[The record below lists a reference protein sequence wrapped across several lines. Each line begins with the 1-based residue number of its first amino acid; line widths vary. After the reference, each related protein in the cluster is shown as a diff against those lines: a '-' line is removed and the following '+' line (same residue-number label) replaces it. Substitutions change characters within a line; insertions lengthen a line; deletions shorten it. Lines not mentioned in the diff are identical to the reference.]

1 MLYLVMEFSSTA
13 SLIKLILMLLGFI
26 ALLFLASWFTKWYVG
41 NQGFRSNAKNIEVIE
56 SYSMGPGKSISILRL
71 GKKYVAVTITKDT
84 VQNLVELDEN
94 DLDLSFYQSQLEK
107 RKEMLEKRKS
117 FQGAFGEVLER
128 YTQKSE
134 SQKCDKKDDEE

>member
-41 NQGFRSNAKNIEVIE
+41 NQGIRSNANNIEVIE

-84 VQNLVELDEN
+84 VQRLVELDEKE
-94 DLDLSFYQSQLEK
+94 LDLSFYRSQLEK
-107 RKEMLEKRKS
+107 RKEMIDKRKS
-117 FQGAFGEVLER
+117 FQDAFGDVLQH
-128 YTQKSE
+128 YTK
-134 SQKCDKKDDEE
+134 KCDKKDNEE